1 MSNEHSRWAST
12 SINVPETMIYTNPKG
27 KQTLAVTLT
36 KTGSI
41 AAKLKEK
48 AFKLVPSSNPQKAD
62 LSTHHN
68 WASMSIE
75 VPKTLT
81 YTNAKGRDS
90 QVETLNKAGNI
101 ATKTKQKA
109 FELVPSS
116 NPQKADLSTHHNW
129 ASMSIE
135 VPNTLTYTNA
145 KGKESQA

>member
-1 MSNEHSRWAST
+1 MSNEHQRWAST
-12 SINVPETMIYTNPKG
+12 SISVPETMIYTNPKG

-62 LSTHHN
+62 LTKHHN

-81 YTNAKGRDS
+81 YTNAKG
-90 QVETLNKAGNI
+90 
-101 ATKTKQKA
+101 
-109 FELVPSS
+109 
-116 NPQKADLSTHHNW
+116 
-129 ASMSIE
+129 
-135 VPNTLTYTNA
+135 
-145 KGKESQA
+145 KESQA